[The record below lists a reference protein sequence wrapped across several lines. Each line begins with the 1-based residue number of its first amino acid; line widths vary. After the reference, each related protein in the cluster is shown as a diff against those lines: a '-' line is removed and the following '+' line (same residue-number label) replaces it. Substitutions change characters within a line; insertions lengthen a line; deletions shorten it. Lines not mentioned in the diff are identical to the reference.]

1 MVAKAVKKTNKTSS
15 ASQLRNGPK
24 PSRLQAELAG
34 RILRL
39 LQKQGAGPGHHL
51 VELEL
56 CQEFGVSRTP
66 IRGALKILAKQGAVE
81 ARANRGF
88 VLLEPVT
95 DAPDTEAINP
105 NDDEDNQLFVAI
117 ARARNTGALPTDC
130 TQQEIVRLFDVKLST
145 VVRVLRR
152 LAELGLV
159 ERKAGNGWSFAPSI
173 DSATAQADSYAFRR
187 LIEPAAILQ
196 STFKL
201 DLDWLRTSRAR
212 HEAFRRKKWRN
223 VLAVEFYEMNSD
235 FHEQL
240 ARCSGNRYMLGAVQ
254 RQIQLRRFLNYHWL
268 HGIDR
273 VHASIDEH
281 LEIMAALEA
290 GNNELAADLMLEH
303 IGSSRKATINSPGAR
318 FLQEKDNA
326 VLSE

>member
-1 MVAKAVKKTNKTSS
+1 MSATSAMRHGS
-15 ASQLRNGPK
+15 K
-24 PSRLQAELAG
+24 PSRLQSELAN

-66 IRGALKILAKQGAVE
+66 IRGALKLLAKQGAVE

-88 VLLEPVT
+88 VLLEPIT
-95 DAPDTEAINP
+95 DAPDAEPVNP
-105 NDDEDNQLFVAI
+105 NDEEDKQLFIAI
-117 ARARNTGALPTDC
+117 AKARTTGELPSDC
-130 TQQEIVRLFDVKLST
+130 TQQEIVRQFNVKLST
-145 VVRVLRR
+145 VVRVMRR

-173 DSATAQADSYAFRR
+173 DSAAAQADSYAFRK
-187 LIEPAAILQ
+187 LIEPASILQ

-201 DLDWLRTSRAR
+201 DMDWLRASRAN

-223 VLAVEFYEMNSD
+223 TMAVEFYEMNSD

-281 LEIMAALEA
+281 LAIMAALEA
-290 GNNELAADLMLEH
+290 GDRERAAELMLEH
-303 IGSSRKATINSPGAR
+303 IGSSKAATVSSARAR
-318 FLQEKDNA
+318 FQQSDKDAA
-326 VLSE
+326 VLGEP